1 MRIILTIIY
10 LVFKNYIFYNLLKSS
25 QISRVMT
32 MILYFGQM
40 VISIFLNN
48 IFWKDESHSLAEAI
62 PMIVNIEF
70 FFVMLFFLMKLQI
83 KLTNSIA
90 NRMNITHP
98 FARIIEFRN
107 DFISL
112 SKFYLFISGLE
123 IILIWLVL
131 KNAA

>member
-1 MRIILTIIY
+1 
-10 LVFKNYIFYNLLKSS
+10 
-25 QISRVMT
+25 

-48 IFWKDESHSLAEAI
+48 IFWKDKSHSLAEAI
-62 PMIVNIEF
+62 PMIVNIELF
-70 FFVMLFFLMKLQI
+70 FIMLFFMMKLQI
-83 KLTNSIA
+83 KLTNSFV

-98 FARIIEFRN
+98 FAWIIELRN

-123 IILIWLVL
+123 VILVWLVL
-131 KNAA
+131 KNVA